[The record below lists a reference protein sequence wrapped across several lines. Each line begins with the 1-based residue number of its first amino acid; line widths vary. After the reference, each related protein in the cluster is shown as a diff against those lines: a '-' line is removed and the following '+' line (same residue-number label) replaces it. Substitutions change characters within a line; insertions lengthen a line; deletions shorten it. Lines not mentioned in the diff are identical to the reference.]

1 MSAPVTRI
9 TPKVVERLSV
19 SQVDDL
25 VRSHPLIDQRACRV
39 LERDR
44 RAGVRR
50 IAVRAREQMRRRE
63 SECARVRR
71 MREFETRLWRSGVQV
86 VAGVDEV
93 GRGCLAGPVVAAA
106 VAFPPGVE
114 LREIDDS
121 KKLPP
126 EVRETLFQQILEQAE
141 CVAVVSV
148 GVPEID
154 ELNILQASL
163 KAMRKALQ
171 ELAPPPERVLVDG
184 ALKPG
189 SPFPETA
196 IVGGDQRSVSI
207 AAAAIVAKVH
217 RDRMMVDLDSRYP
230 QYGFASNK
238 GYASAGHRQALK
250 KYGPCPQH
258 RRSFEPV
265 AEQLRPAPS
274 RALRR
279 CREKLEA
286 LTSSEDLERWLR
298 SGKKAVPLSEDEER
312 QFGVSVRERRRR
324 LRDIGARGEQLAAAH
339 LVAAGYRVIERN
351 YRGAGAEIDIVARAA
366 KCLVFVEVKASESRL
381 YPPELR
387 VAAEKQERV
396 TRAARYFI
404 RRRGIPRGC
413 EVRFD
418 VLAVQLGTG
427 SGGPE
432 VTHVEDAFQSSP
444 FFSL

>member
-1 MSAPVTRI
+1 MAAAVTRI
-9 TPKVVERLSV
+9 TSRVVERLSV
-19 SQVDDL
+19 PQVEKL
-25 VRSHPLIDQRACRV
+25 VRSLLDIDQRACQV

-44 RAGVRR
+44 RVGVRR
-50 IAVRAREQMRRRE
+50 IAVRVREQMRRRE

-71 MREFETRLWRSGVQV
+71 MREFETRLWQSGVQV

-106 VAFPPGVE
+106 VAFRPGVE
-114 LREIDDS
+114 LWEIDDS
-121 KKLPP
+121 KKLPS
-126 EVRETLFQQILEQAE
+126 EVREALCGQILEQAQ
-141 CVAVVSV
+141 CAAVASV
-148 GVPEID
+148 DSPEID

-163 KAMRKALQ
+163 KAMRTALQ

-189 SPFPETA
+189 SPYTETA
-196 IVGGDQRSVSI
+196 IVGGDERSVSI

-217 RDRMMVDLDSRYP
+217 RDRMMVELDSRYP

-238 GYASAGHRQALK
+238 GYASARHRRALE
-250 KYGPCPQH
+250 KYGPCPLH

-274 RALRR
+274 PALLERR
-279 CREKLEA
+279 RQLEGM
-286 LTSSEDLERWLR
+286 TSSEELERWLGSQR
-298 SGKKAVPLSEDEER
+298 KAAPLSGDEEQ
-312 QFGVSVRERRRR
+312 QFEVSVRERRRR
-324 LRDIGARGEQLAAAH
+324 LRDIGVRGEQLAADH
-339 LVAAGYRVIERN
+339 LVAAGYRLLERN
-351 YRGAGAEIDIVARAA
+351 YRGAGAEVDIVARGPD
-366 KCLVFVEVKASESRL
+366 CLVFVEVKASESRI

-387 VAAEKQERV
+387 VDAEKQERV
-396 TRAARYFI
+396 TRAARHFI

-418 VLAVQLGTG
+418 VLAVQLGFAEETA
-427 SGGPE
+427 

>member
-1 MSAPVTRI
+1 MAPAVTRI

-19 SQVDDL
+19 SQVDEL
-25 VRSHPLIDQRACRV
+25 VRSRPDIDQRACRV

-50 IAVRAREQMRRRE
+50 IAVRAREKMRRRE

-71 MREFETRLWRSGVQV
+71 MREFETRLWGAGVQV

-114 LREIDDS
+114 LWEIDDS
-121 KKLPP
+121 KELPP
-126 EVRETLFQQILEQAE
+126 EVRETLCQQILEQAE

-154 ELNILQASL
+154 EVNILQASL

-184 ALKPG
+184 AMKPG

-196 IVGGDQRSVSI
+196 IVGGDKRSVSI

-217 RDRMMVDLDSRYP
+217 RDRLMVDLDLTYP

-238 GYASAGHRQALK
+238 GYASAGHRQALE
-250 KYGPCPQH
+250 KYGPCPLH

-274 RALRR
+274 PALRS

-286 LTSSEDLERWLR
+286 LTSSDDLERWLR

-312 QFGVSVRERRRR
+312 QFGLSVRERRRR
-324 LRDIGARGEQLAAAH
+324 LRDIGARGEQVAADH

-351 YRGAGAEIDIVARAA
+351 YRGARAEIDVVARRA
-366 KCLVFVEVKASESRL
+366 KCLVFVEVKSSESRL

-387 VAAEKQERV
+387 VVAEKREHV
-396 TRAARYFI
+396 TRAARHFI

-418 VLAVQLGTG
+418 VIAVQFGTG